1 MTCHEIN
8 TLLPAYLE
16 GVLSPEEKKNLEDHL
31 VSCPLCRRD
40 LENLRGAVDL
50 VRGLPEV
57 EPPPFFEQRIMAR
70 VREEARRKK
79 GVLRMLFFP
88 LPIKIPIQAMA
99 T

>member
-31 VSCPLCRRD
+31 LSCPLCRRD

-50 VRGLPEV
+50 V
-57 EPPPFFEQRIMAR
+57 
-70 VREEARRKK
+70 
-79 GVLRMLFFP
+79 
-88 LPIKIPIQAMA
+88 
-99 T
+99 